1 MIRPA
6 ASRPLRYTAA
16 FVGVA
21 GTLALAGCGAATADT
36 ADTETDSSSST
47 SSGGESSGS
56 YSDGTYTAS
65 GSYVTPESVETIE
78 VSLTLE
84 GGVVTAVDVT
94 GDPQARESQDYQSR
108 FIGGISD
115 EVVGVS
121 IDDLAVDRV
130 AGSSLTSGG
139 FNEAVEAI
147 KDEAAA

>member
-6 ASRPLRYTAA
+6 ASRPLRFTAA

-36 ADTETDSSSST
+36 ATETDSSTST
-47 SSGGESSGS
+47 STGGASGS
-56 YSDGTYTAS
+56 YADGTYTAS
-65 GSYVTPESVETIE
+65 GSYVTPESVESIE

-84 GGVVTAVDVT
+84 GGVVTDVEVT